1 LISTKKERNQ
11 EHEKEREDRPYFDE
25 NKNYL
30 DEDIIQIKVGMML

>member
-1 LISTKKERNQ
+1 MK
-11 EHEKEREDRPYFDE
+11 KEREDRPYFDE